1 MNGHS
6 FVARP
11 GIRRITV
18 MMTAMILMITAGT
31 ARAQEHRLECPRVA
45 PPEWGL
51 PRPALLEQAAVL
63 FQPTGEPID
72 ENSPPSLVPDRGYAR
87 ENVWHNIWLM
97 GDELGW
103 SHFIDCRYRGST
115 RVLRLQ
121 ADGLKQCEQ
130 AARPSSIKGGVPD
143 NAVQT
148 MVCR

>member
-11 GIRRITV
+11 GICRITV

-31 ARAQEHRLECPRVA
+31 ARAQEHRLECPREA
-45 PPEWGL
+45 PSQWGL
-51 PRPALLEQAAVL
+51 PRPAPLDQAAVL
-63 FQPTGEPID
+63 SQPVGQPID
-72 ENSPPSLVPDRGYAR
+72 DNSPPSLVPDRGYAR

-97 GDELGW
+97 GDEPGW
-103 SHFIDCRYRGST
+103 SHFIDCRYRGSS
-115 RVLRLQ
+115 RILRLK
-121 ADGLKQCEQ
+121 ADGVKQCEQ
-130 AARPSSIKGGVPD
+130 TARPYSTKGGVQD